1 MREEDKAINDIP
13 DFSIAADERPGR
25 RKTAATG
32 GTPPGKKGGTG
43 PSPAG
48 KGGKG
53 GNGLTWLLLVMIL
66 VLGAGGVWQF
76 KLMQQEL
83 ADTRQ
88 ALKAT
93 QTKLSMVTGEVT
105 ATGENLD
112 QSGSAMRSELKVMD
126 SEIRKLW
133 DVANKRNRQ
142 WILIN
147 KDNVVKALKE
157 AEEAGKTAD
166 KAVGELSVLQKRMR
180 EMDQL
185 MKAIS
190 TEQLAAQGEMTDSLA
205 RFDKQVGEMKKLV
218 ADQKKLQS
226 ELTKKVEDQ
235 QQAVKAVD
243 SFRVQVNRKLQQLE
257 DTVRDLTQPPKEGL
271 GLE

>member
-1 MREEDKAINDIP
+1 MRKEDKAINDIP

-25 RKTAATG
+25 RKAADAG
-32 GTPPGKKGGTG
+32 GTPPHKKAGQT
-43 PSPAG
+43 PA
-48 KGGKG
+48 GKG
-53 GNGLTWLLLVMIL
+53 GNGLTWLLLVMII

-76 KLMQQEL
+76 RLMQQQL

-88 ALKAT
+88 ALKVT
-93 QTKLSMVTGEVT
+93 QEKLSTVTGEVT

-112 QSGSAMRSELKVMD
+112 QSGSALRSELEVVN

-133 DVANKRNRQ
+133 DVSNKRNRQ

-157 AEEAGKTAD
+157 AEEAGKAAD
-166 KAVGELSVLQKRMR
+166 KASGQLNALQKSIR

-190 TEQLAAQGEMTDSLA
+190 TEQLAAQGTMTESLA
-205 RFDKQVGEMKKLV
+205 KFDKQVTEMS
-218 ADQKKLQS
+218 KLQA
-226 ELTKKVEDQ
+226 ELTRKVANQ

-243 SFRVQVNRKLQQLE
+243 SFRIQVNRKLQQLE
-257 DTVRDLTQPPKEGL
+257 ETVRDLTQPPEPGL

>member
-32 GTPPGKKGGTG
+32 GTPPGKKGGAG
-43 PSPAG
+43 KSPA
-48 KGGKG
+48 GKG
-53 GNGLTWLLLVMIL
+53 GNGLTWLLLVMII

-76 KLMQQEL
+76 KMMQQEL
-83 ADTRQ
+83 AETRQ

-93 QTKLSMVTGEVT
+93 QEKLSTVTGEVT

-112 QSGSAMRSELKVMD
+112 QSGSALRSELKVMD

-147 KDNVVKALKE
+147 KDNIVKALKE
-157 AEEAGKTAD
+157 AEEAGNTAD
-166 KAVGELSVLQKRMR
+166 KANGQLSELQKRIR

-190 TEQLAAQGEMTDSLA
+190 TEQLAAQSEMTDSLTK
-205 RFDKQVGEMKKLV
+205 FNKQVAEMKKLV
-218 ADQKKLQS
+218 ADQKKLQA

-243 SFRVQVNRKLQQLE
+243 SFRIQVNRKLQQLE

>member
-25 RKTAATG
+25 RKAAATG
-32 GTPPGKKGGTG
+32 GTPPGKKGGADRSN
-43 PSPAG
+43 PG
-48 KGGKG
+48 KGGS
-53 GNGLTWLLLVMIL
+53 GLTWLLLVMII

-76 KLMQQEL
+76 KLMQEEL
-83 ADTRQ
+83 AETRK
-88 ALKAT
+88 ALAST
-93 QTKLSMVTGEVT
+93 QERLSSVTGEVT

-112 QSGSAMRSELKVMD
+112 QSGSALRSELKVVN

-166 KAVGELSVLQKRMR
+166 KASGQLSSLQKRIR

-190 TEQLAAQGEMTDSLA
+190 TEQLAAQGEMTESLA
-205 RFDKQVGEMKKLV
+205 RFDKQVAEMKKLV
-218 ADQKKLQS
+218 ADQKKLQT
-226 ELTKKVEDQ
+226 ELTGKVEDQ

>member
-25 RKTAATG
+25 RKAAATDG
-32 GTPPGKKGGTG
+32 KPTVKKGSS
-43 PSPAG
+43 PSG
-48 KGGKG
+48 KS
-53 GNGLTWLLLVMIL
+53 GNGLAWLTMVMII

-76 KLMQQEL
+76 KQVQQEL

-93 QTKLSMVTGEVT
+93 QEKLSTVTGEVT
-105 ATGENLD
+105 ATGQNLD
-112 QSGSAMRSELKVMD
+112 QSGSALRSELEVVS

-133 DVANKRNRQ
+133 DVSNKRNRQ

-166 KAVGELSVLQKRMR
+166 KVSRQLSALQKSTR
-180 EMDQL
+180 EMDRL

-190 TEQLAAQGEMTDSLA
+190 SEQVAAQGVMTDSLEK
-205 RFDKQVGEMKKLV
+205 FEKQFAEMKKQV
-218 ADQKKLQS
+218 ADQKTLQA
-226 ELTKKVEDQ
+226 ELIRKVEDQ

-257 DTVRDLTQPPKEGL
+257 DTVRGLTHPPGEGL

>member
-1 MREEDKAINDIP
+1 MREENKAINDIP

-25 RKTAATG
+25 RKAAATG
-32 GTPPGKKGGTG
+32 GTPPVNKAGTG
-43 PSPAG
+43 RTPSG
-48 KGGKG
+48 KS
-53 GNGLTWLLLVMIL
+53 GNGLAWLVLVMIV

-76 KLMQQEL
+76 KLIQKEL

-93 QTKLSMVTGEVT
+93 QEKLSTVTGEIT

-112 QSGSAMRSELKVMD
+112 QSGSALRSELEVVN

-133 DVANKRNRQ
+133 DVSNKRNRQ

-147 KDNVVKALKE
+147 KDNVAKALKE
-157 AEEAGKTAD
+157 ADKAGKTAD
-166 KAVGELSVLQKRMR
+166 KASGQLSALQKRIR

-190 TEQLAAQGEMTDSLA
+190 TEQLAAQSMMTDSLA
-205 RFDKQVGEMKKLV
+205 KFDKQVAEMKKLV
-218 ADQKKLQS
+218 ADQKKLQA
-226 ELTKKVEDQ
+226 ELTRKVEDQ

-257 DTVRDLTQPPKEGL
+257 DTVRELTQPPREGL